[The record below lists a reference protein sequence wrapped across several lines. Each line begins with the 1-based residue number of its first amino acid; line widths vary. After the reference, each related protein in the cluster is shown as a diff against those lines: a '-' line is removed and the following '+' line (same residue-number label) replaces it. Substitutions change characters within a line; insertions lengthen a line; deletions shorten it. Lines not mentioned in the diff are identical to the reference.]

1 MTWDAIMR
9 AKNVKTARAI
19 GVAATGVL
27 GLIVVGTVAGCR
39 STTDARA
46 LEATE
51 TAAGPAGLPTLVSCR
66 TGEQALVRPTVV
78 NGQMVSQVECV
89 STTAPPPAPAAQQ
102 SPYAGQTGASSLQP
116 LAYQQ
121 AGPSLQQP
129 QVYAPGAPTVAQPAV
144 YEPAATTAQEPRV
157 VYEPEPEIRRSKRSW
172 KKSAVIIGSSAAIGA
187 GVGGATKGK
196 KGALIGAA
204 IGGGGAAIWDAVT
217 R

>member
-9 AKNVKTARAI
+9 GMNVNKARAI

-27 GLIVVGTVAGCR
+27 GLIVVGSAAGCR
-39 STTDARA
+39 STADARA
-46 LEATE
+46 VDAAA
-51 TAAGPAGLPTLVSCR
+51 TAAGPAGVPTLVSCP

-89 STTAPPPAPAAQQ
+89 SAASQPAVPAAQPA
-102 SPYAGQTGASSLQP
+102 PYPGQTGASSLPP

-121 AGPSLQQP
+121 AGPSLQP
-129 QVYAPGAPTVAQPAV
+129 QVYGPGAPTVAQPAV
-144 YEPAATTAQEPRV
+144 YQPAATTVQEPRV

-187 GVGGATKGK
+187 GVGGATSGK